1 MTKKRH
7 KFFETRWF
15 GLVIGL
21 FIAVIFIVIDLGTEI
36 FNNLERKSTDLNFF
50 LKNINVAQSNQEGVQ
65 TLQRNTSISEDIV
78 IIGIDNKT
86 LSRYGR
92 WPFDRAVHAD
102 FINSLSR
109 ISDQSERE
117 KSVLFDV
124 FIVEPQSEAQNDAL
138 LVRSMADSG
147 SVFMETIFDKNVM
160 DFESHQNMLAR
171 NSILEE
177 RFGSFLDV
185 QGEWEDVLAYEGL
198 QAPLKPYSQVIAGV
212 GHANY
217 QSDHDDI
224 YRRQALILKFSHETE
239 QIPLEEINTDIFID
253 SKNYERLAWMD
264 KEGNI
269 NNISLPLTV
278 KELQDVKEQII
289 TQAPP
294 VLEINDDGS
303 IGKEYYI
310 VRKYRDT
317 FIPAIS
323 LSLAMDYFHV
333 DISNVSVILGDS
345 VILRNPKQ
353 IDPITNT
360 LSPVANEIKIPIDEQ
375 GQMLINYMGVRSSA
389 AIDGHQTFPVR
400 SFANYADRV
409 PGTDPSTWPRT
420 KALKGKILM
429 VGAFSDGMA
438 QDEKPTPFGL
448 MYGIEIHANALNT
461 ILMQNFL
468 THIPEWLDYLLFFIL
483 VLLISFMCSRLS
495 TIWSF
500 ITFLVSIL
508 IIFMF
513 STFVFDIKNIIYD
526 FPKVVIAMGLSLV
539 AILAYRAMTEEKDK
553 RQIRETFGK
562 YVSPQVVDQLVENPP
577 ELGGVDKDISVL
589 FSDIRGFT
597 TLSENMTPQEL
608 VNHLNIYLT
617 AMTDIIHEYFG
628 TLDKYVGDEIMCF
641 WGAPLPQENHAIF
654 ACKCALRQMEALH
667 QLNEQWPAHK
677 RINIGIGINS
687 GIMTVGNMGSPG
699 RMNYT
704 LMGDNVNLGARLEG
718 TNKQYGTNVIISEFT
733 YALVKDY
740 FIVRELD
747 NIRVKGKNKPVL
759 MYELVDVIDQPDII
773 PSREINLNGKE

>member
-1 MTKKRH
+1 MKKKRH

-21 FIAVIFIVIDLGTEI
+21 FIAVVIVGIDLSTEI
-36 FNNLERKSTDLNFF
+36 FENLENKSTDLNFF
-50 LKNINVAQSNQEGVQ
+50 LKNINIAQSNQEGVQ
-65 TLQRNTSISEDIV
+65 TLKRNDSISEDIV

-102 FINSLSR
+102 FINSLTR

-117 KSVLFDV
+117 QSVLFDV
-124 FIVEPQSEAQNDAL
+124 FIVEPQAAAQNDAL
-138 LVRSMADSG
+138 LVRSIADSG
-147 SVFMETIFDKNVM
+147 TVFMETIFDSIVM
-160 DFESHQNMLAR
+160 DFESHQDMLER
-171 NSILEE
+171 QNILDD
-177 RFGSFLDV
+177 RFGTFTDV
-185 QGEWEDVLAYEGL
+185 TGDWESVLAYQGL
-198 QAPLKPYSQVIAGV
+198 QVPLKPYSRVIAGY

-217 QSDHDDI
+217 ESDYDDI
-224 YRRQALILKFSHETE
+224 YRRQPLVLKFTREIE
-239 QIPLEEINTDIFID
+239 QIPLDEIDTNFTLDT
-253 SKNYERLAWMD
+253 SKFERLAWMD
-264 KEGNI
+264 KEGNL
-269 NNISLPLTV
+269 NNISLPLKP
-278 KELQDVKEQII
+278 KELEILKAKIAKE
-289 TQAPP
+289 APP

-303 IGKEYYI
+303 IGREYHI
-310 VRKYRDT
+310 VRLYQDS
-317 FIPAIS
+317 FIPSITFAI
-323 LSLAMDYFHV
+323 AMDYFHV
-333 DISNVSVILGDS
+333 DMSDVSIILGDAI
-345 VILRNPKQ
+345 ILKEPKRL
-353 IDPITNT
+353 DRTTNV
-360 LSPVANEIKIPIDEQ
+360 LSIIQDEIRIPIDEQ
-375 GQMLINYMGVRSSA
+375 GQILINYMGVRSSA

-420 KALKGKILM
+420 KALQGDILM

-468 THIPEWLDYLLFFIL
+468 ESVPAWLDYSLFFLL
-483 VLLISFMCSRLS
+483 VLLLSFMCSRLS

-500 ITFLVSIL
+500 ITFIISIL
-508 IIFMF
+508 VIFF
-513 STFVFDIKNIIYD
+513 VSTFLFDIKNIIYD
-526 FPKVVIAMGLSLV
+526 FPKVLLAMGLSLV

-577 ELGGVDKDISVL
+577 ELGGVDKEISVL

-608 VNHLNIYLT
+608 VNHLNVYLT
-617 AMTDIIHEYFG
+617 SMTDIIHEFFG

-641 WGAPLPQENHAIF
+641 WGAPLPQSNHAIL
-654 ACKCALRQMEALH
+654 ACKCALKQMEALH
-667 QLNEQWPAHK
+667 QLNDNWPSHK

-718 TNKQYGTNVIISEFT
+718 TNKQYGTNVIISEYT
-733 YALVKDY
+733 YALVKDH

-759 MYELVDVIDQPDII
+759 MYELVDTVEANSTISSGILAD
-773 PSREINLNGKE
+773 GKV